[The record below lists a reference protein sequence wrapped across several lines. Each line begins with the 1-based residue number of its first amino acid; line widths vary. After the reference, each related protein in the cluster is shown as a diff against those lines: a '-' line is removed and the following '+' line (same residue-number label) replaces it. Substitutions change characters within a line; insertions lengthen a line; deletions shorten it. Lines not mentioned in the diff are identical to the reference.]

1 MRVSQHTA
9 QASAKAP
16 LGTRLY
22 VIGIGKLH
30 IPRAAQVVYLK
41 ISRRVRSAMT
51 WLHNMATMPR
61 CVFGHRLEADAAPTA
76 LLHPNPVQLGSTFR
90 GSEHPLAP
98 ARLEVFIPSGVVWV
112 GSGLDLDMSHNWRVL
127 RG

>member
-51 WLHNMATMPR
+51 
-61 CVFGHRLEADAAPTA
+61 
-76 LLHPNPVQLGSTFR
+76 
-90 GSEHPLAP
+90 
-98 ARLEVFIPSGVVWV
+98 
-112 GSGLDLDMSHNWRVL
+112 
-127 RG
+127 